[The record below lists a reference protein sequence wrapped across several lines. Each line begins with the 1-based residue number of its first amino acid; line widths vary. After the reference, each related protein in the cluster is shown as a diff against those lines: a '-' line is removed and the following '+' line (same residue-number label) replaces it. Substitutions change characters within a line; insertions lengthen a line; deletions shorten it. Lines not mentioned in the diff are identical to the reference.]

1 MCAKPTLSYPL
12 EANGIPE
19 ITMRQFIRYDV
30 DIPIEITLKNDQGGK
45 TERVKDISIGG
56 LCVSMTD
63 CPALGSQLLIRIP
76 YLDPPFQT
84 GVEVAWCLDKG
95 DHYDVGLRL
104 LDPNDAFRVRMVEQ
118 VCHIE
123 HYRNEISAREG
134 RRLTSREAAV
144 EWISKYS
151 ASFPDLGHG
160 HSNIRRFI
168 RHPTDVRIETTLLQD
183 GQVYVGDA
191 HDIGLGGLR
200 ITLPLCPKMGSDIT
214 IKVLYVE
221 PPFEA
226 RGQVVWCSPRDDR
239 YDVGIELTSWQEDG
253 WSRVVEQIC
262 EIERYRQQ
270 LQAQNAHELSIEE
283 AAKQWYARN
292 PMTS

>member
-1 MCAKPTLSYPL
+1 MPYLILIILIVALVFGPQLWAQWAFRRHSKNR
-12 EANGIPE
+12 E
-19 ITMRQFIRYDV
+19 
-30 DIPIEITLKNDQGGK
+30 DIPGTGAELA
-45 TERVKDISIGG
+45 RH
-56 LCVSMTD
+56 
-63 CPALGSQLLIRIP
+63 LLDKMNI
-76 YLDPPFQT
+76 T
-84 GVEVAWCLDKG
+84 GVGVEQTDKG